1 MQDEIDGLVV
11 GILQAVAVEAA
22 GAVEAGDGVAQPVAH
37 GDELGQRAVLVFVIV
52 VVVVGGIVIVGHALS
67 DAVSRF
73 SRVRR

>member
-1 MQDEIDGLVV
+1 MQDEVDGLVV
-11 GILQAVAVEAA
+11 GVLQAVAVEAA